1 MIYVYYGCKILMR
14 KPDSLYHCSYD
25 QFFRDYAAN
34 TDKFFSRQ
42 PMAIYQISL
51 FTWGLYRYLLSIH
64 LKYCYLKP
72 FTRLYHVSDEMRWDF
87 VFLMNGFPCWPLR
100 RLLAFVLIL
109 HNHEIKWKILL
120 SCLTSLI
127 SYILPSCE
135 YTFEVYINLG
145 YFLIFDEQKI
155 KWCMRKFYSL
165 NNETS
170 YVQLL

>member
-1 MIYVYYGCKILMR
+1 MDARFWCVSLIHCIIARTINSSEIMQLIQINFSPGSRWQFIKFLCSPEDYIGIYYPFIWNIAILSR
-14 KPDSLYHCSYD
+14 LPDY
-25 QFFRDYAAN
+25 
-34 TDKFFSRQ
+34 T
-42 PMAIYQISL
+42 
-51 FTWGLYRYLLSIH
+51 TYL
-64 LKYCYLKP
+64 
-72 FTRLYHVSDEMRWDF
+72 MRWDF